1 MTPATDRGSSPVE
14 FAGVSALVVILALA
28 VMQFAV
34 IAHVRAVVID
44 SAIAGAA
51 FGSLADSTLATG
63 ITRTEQLVNIGIAS
77 DLIDSVSGRL
87 GSVAGRPVTVVTVAY
102 RVPAFALW
110 VPAVTDTVSARAFV
124 EQP

>member
-1 MTPATDRGSSPVE
+1 MIPATDRGSSPVE
-14 FAGVSALVVILALA
+14 FAGVGALVVIIALA

-34 IAHVRAVVID
+34 IAHVRAIVID

-51 FGSLADSTLATG
+51 FGSLADSTLAAG

-77 DLIDSVSGRL
+77 DLIDSVSGQL
-87 GSVAGRPVTVVTVAY
+87 SSVAGRPVTVVTVAY

>member
-1 MTPATDRGSSPVE
+1 MRLTIDRGSSTVE
-14 FAGVSALVVILALA
+14 FTGVSALVVIVALA

-34 IAHVRAVVID
+34 IAHVRAIVTD

-51 FGSLADSTLATG
+51 FGSLADSTLAAG
-63 ITRTEQLVNIGIAS
+63 ITRTEQLLNIGIAS
-77 DLIDSVSGRL
+77 DLIDSVQARV
-87 GSVAGRPVTVVTVAY
+87 GSVGGRPVTIVTVAY

-110 VPAVTDTVSARAFV
+110 VPAVSDTVTARAFV